1 MDVRPGLHVTVLGG
15 LVTMACAAV
24 LAAGTS
30 LSARWSDASWDSAR
44 WSSARLVRRFVVSPC
59 SPL

>member
-44 WSSARLVRRFVVSPC
+44 WSSARWSAD
-59 SPL
+59 SW